1 MVSIYLRFAPRCGYV
16 VSMPSVSLRGWANV
30 PVSTASMTLVRSA
43 MGSDWRA
50 IAVRCPMDGRWC
62 GHTYDL
68 SLYNDIGEMSASI
81 LTITGVIVSING
93 HGLTESF
100 SACYSVGR

>member
-1 MVSIYLRFAPRCGYV
+1 
-16 VSMPSVSLRGWANV
+16 
-30 PVSTASMTLVRSA
+30 
-43 MGSDWRA
+43 
-50 IAVRCPMDGRWC
+50 MDGRWC